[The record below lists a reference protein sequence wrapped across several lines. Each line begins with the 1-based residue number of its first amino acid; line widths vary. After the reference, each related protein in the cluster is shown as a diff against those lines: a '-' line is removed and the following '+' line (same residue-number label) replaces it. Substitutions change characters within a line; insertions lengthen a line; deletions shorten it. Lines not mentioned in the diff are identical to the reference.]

1 MNKIEWEK
9 WGYENNAPM
18 ALIKTGFNHAL
29 VMSLAVILMSIVFA
43 MRNYEGMEKFFY
55 FSILTLLTTS
65 MFFVISLVP
74 FILMHGLHYKIFKKV
89 LLYKKLEYSILI
101 AWLIVFTHFSIFYYS
116 IDYLVFK
123 FNLVASAIEYTFLF
137 TGYIVGLLVSFKIFH
152 KDFYIKSKIITEDVN
167 VWKKHISKEENY
179 F

>member
-29 VMSLAVILMSIVFA
+29 VMSSAVILMSILFA
-43 MRNYEGMEKFFY
+43 MKNYEGIEKLFY

-65 MFFVISLVP
+65 LFFLISLVP

-101 AWLIVFTHFSIFYYS
+101 AWLIMFTHFSIF
-116 IDYLVFK
+116 
-123 FNLVASAIEYTFLF
+123 
-137 TGYIVGLLVSFKIFH
+137 
-152 KDFYIKSKIITEDVN
+152 
-167 VWKKHISKEENY
+167 
-179 F
+179 